1 MKKLLSYL
9 IIIFFGSLTFSFS
22 EDISDFQIE
31 GISVDGSV
39 LDYFTSTTLARTS
52 KVKMKIKSS
61 SIEAKEAPSGSGS
74 YTDSY
79 GESEA
84 SETIETIKVTSIP
97 QNNLET
103 YDDVKVTYFSETNII
118 KNVTGIKYFEKNS
131 CDGKQKEAFNDLNK
145 ILAGNYKLDK
155 KKRIVT
161 EDIKLVQYAFNL
173 ENGGSIKIECYD
185 QKKDKEKEKSVLK
198 EKFDLFIKYEKNIDV
213 RPGETFKDYL
223 KRKEN
228 NDGEWVSALVLTI
241 NSKGIKKTVKKT
253 LSTGQKI
260 NTKFIQLKPV
270 QADIG
275 KRRKF

>member
-131 CDGKQKEAFNDLNK
+131 CNGKQKEAFNDLNK
-145 ILAGNYKLDK
+145 ILEGNYKLDK
-155 KKRIVT
+155 KSVT
-161 EDIKLVQYAFNL
+161 ADIKLVQYTFEL
-173 ENGGSIKIECYD
+173 ENGGSIEIGCYD
-185 QKKDKEKEKSVLK
+185 KSK
-198 EKFDLFIKYEKNIDV
+198 TD
-213 RPGETFKDYL
+213 
-223 KRKEN
+223 N
-228 NDGEWVSALVLTI
+228 NDWVSALMLTI
-241 NSKGIKKTVKKT
+241 NSKGINKTVNTTPSKVQKT
-253 LSTGQKI
+253 NS
-260 NTKFIQLKPV
+260 KFIQLKPT
-270 QADIG
+270 QG
-275 KRRKF
+275 KIEGRIKF